1 MPAPEVSLLEQDGV
15 TMRTLWLRVMLAALG
30 VALWAL
36 PAAAQ
41 DTQPVPQQS
50 LAEQARAANKNKPA
64 PSPATKVWTNDNIP
78 TTSGISTVGTAPAA
92 APSADTGEKTAT
104 AAATTP
110 RSPEEMKNL
119 EAEWRGKFKAQK
131 DQIALLERE
140 LTVSKRENQIR
151 ATTYYADA
159 GNRLRDEGKYAADDR
174 KYQAEAAAKQQQ
186 LDAAKQKLEDMKE
199 ELRKAGLPS
208 SWAE

>member
-1 MPAPEVSLLEQDGV
+1 MKTIGH
-15 TMRTLWLRVMLAALG
+15 RVMMAALAAVVL
-30 VALWAL
+30 AL

-41 DTQPVPQQS
+41 GTPPASQS
-50 LAEQARAANKNKPA
+50 LADQARAAQKNKPA
-64 PSPATKVWTNDNIP
+64 PSPAAKVWTNDNIP
-78 TTSGISTVGTAPAA
+78 TTSGISTVGTPATGNG
-92 APSADTGEKTAT
+92 SASAGAEDKSAS
-104 AAATTP
+104 AQTTP
-110 RSPEEMKNL
+110 RSPDELRKL
-119 EAEWRGKFKAQK
+119 EQEWRKKFQDQK

-159 GNRLRDEGKYAADDR
+159 GNRMRYENQAKYAEDDR
-174 KYQAEAAAKQQQ
+174 KYQAETAAKQKE
-186 LDAAKQKLEDMKE
+186 LDAAKQKLQDMKD

>member
-1 MPAPEVSLLEQDGV
+1 M
-15 TMRTLWLRVMLAALG
+15 WHRVMMAALAA
-30 VALWAL
+30 ALFAL

-41 DTQPVPQQS
+41 GPQKS
-50 LAEQARAANKNKPA
+50 LAEQARDAAKSKPA

-78 TTSGISTVGTAPAA
+78 TTSGISTVGTPATGNG
-92 APSADTGEKTAT
+92 SASAGAEDKSAS
-104 AAATTP
+104 AQTTP
-110 RSPEEMKNL
+110 RSPDELRKL
-119 EAEWRGKFKAQK
+119 EQEWRKKFQDQK

-159 GNRLRDEGKYAADDR
+159 GNRMRYENQAKYAEDDR
-174 KYQAEAAAKQQQ
+174 KYQAETAAKQKE
-186 LDAAKQKLEDMKE
+186 LDAAKQKLQDMKD